1 MTTTETSLNLRAD
14 SLLDIHT
21 AADRLGCSER
31 YLRRLIQERRIPF
44 VKLGGSK
51 IRFSLRELES
61 WLDAQ
66 RVCARR
72 H

>member
-1 MTTTETSLNLRAD
+1 MTIADKTLNLRTDA
-14 SLLDIHT
+14 LLDVPG

-51 IRFSLRELES
+51 IRFSVHELER
-61 WLDAQ
+61 WLEAQ
-66 RVCARR
+66 RVAARSY
-72 H
+72 

>member
-1 MTTTETSLNLRAD
+1 MSVRKARLSLRD
-14 SLLDIHT
+14 SPLVDIGE

-51 IRFSLRELES
+51 VRFSVAELEA
-61 WLDAQ
+61 WVETQ
-66 RVCARR
+66 RVSARAG
-72 H
+72 

>member
-1 MTTTETSLNLRAD
+1 MTIADKSLNLHTDA
-14 SLLDIHT
+14 LLDVSG

-51 IRFSLRELES
+51 IRFSVNELER
-61 WLDAQ
+61 WLEAQ
-66 RVCARR
+66 RVAARVY
-72 H
+72 